1 MPDYSTLHSTPQS
14 RSIQT
19 QKSIRRRS
27 GAHHASPP
35 LTPSTSSPHTVGHNQ
50 SSYVPQDQNTAAGYL
65 NGHATMLSP
74 SGASHLTPIPIR
86 SHRSSVFPSRPGSAL
101 RSAASATTKL
111 DTSLPFVEAPL
122 DTTNDAV
129 TSSASQAIP
138 VAVSY
143 LSQTSANVQASAK
156 RLSSL
161 ARSGLVYLHRKYGF
175 LSNARLPTY
184 NSPKLPSPDSRFG
197 LNRALTDARAKS
209 TLSTADKLTYKW
221 PQPRSSRS
229 IPPGLRA
236 NHFSTRR
243 MRELKGAGGWSQGN
257 MEVILHESQG
267 LGINGVGQW
276 TLHKWCLIASV
287 TTVFLLGLTCL
298 VVSLLTWFASK
309 SSARLHLWP

>member
-1 MPDYSTLHSTPQS
+1 MPDYSTLHLVSQS

-19 QKSIRRRS
+19 QKPIRRRS
-27 GAHHASPP
+27 GAHHASPS
-35 LTPSTSSPHTVGHNQ
+35 LTLSTSSPHTVGYNQ
-50 SSYVPQDQNTAAGYL
+50 SSDVPQDQNTAAGYV
-65 NGHATMLSP
+65 NGHATTLSP
-74 SGASHLTPIPIR
+74 LGASHLTPIPIR
-86 SHRSSVFPSRPGSAL
+86 SHRSSVFPSRSGSAL
-101 RSAASATTKL
+101 RSAASTTTKL
-111 DTSLPFVEAPL
+111 DTPLSFVEAPL
-122 DTTNDAV
+122 DTTNDTV
-129 TSSASQAIP
+129 TSSTSQAPP

-161 ARSGLVYLHRKYGF
+161 ARSGLVSLHRKYGF

-184 NSPKLPSPDSRFG
+184 NSSKPPSPDSRFG
-197 LNRALTDARAKS
+197 LNQALTDAHAKS

-243 MRELKGAGGWSQGN
+243 ELKGAGGWSQGN
-257 MEVILHESQG
+257 MEDILHESQG